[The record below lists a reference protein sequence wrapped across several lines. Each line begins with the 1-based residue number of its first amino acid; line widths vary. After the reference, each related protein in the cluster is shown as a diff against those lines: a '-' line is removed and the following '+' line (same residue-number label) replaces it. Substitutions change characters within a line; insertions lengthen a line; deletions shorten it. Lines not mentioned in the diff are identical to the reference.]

1 MRSRWG
7 IQIGLFAGQCG
18 KNCEERRGEFSDGG
32 EIGRARIGIAGEN
45 LVGEKWGRRGEG
57 RGGTMN
63 RRGGGRGR

>member
-1 MRSRWG
+1 MG
-7 IQIGLFAGQCG
+7 E
-18 KNCEERRGEFSDGG
+18 NCEERRGEFSDGG

-45 LVGEKWGRRGEG
+45 LVGEKSGRGGEG